1 MVSVRGILEH
11 FWKDFLRERRCHF
24 LHVGVH
30 SSALLGSCL
39 GLHPLLDAGHMGVNE
54 LYSALEELMVSRWR
68 SHTQKEGDQR
78 VIGSDGGPRAK
89 WPSRFRLWSQAD
101 LGSNTLFHTQ
111 PL

>member
-1 MVSVRGILEH
+1 MGI
-11 FWKDFLRERRCHF
+11 
-24 LHVGVH
+24 H

-39 GLHPLLDAGHMGVNE
+39 GLHPLLDAGHMGVSE
-54 LYSALEELMVSRWR
+54 LYSALGELMVSRWR
-68 SHTQKEGDQR
+68 SHTQTAGDQR

-89 WPSRFRLWSQAD
+89 WPSRLRLWSQAD